1 LPTEEWPILRSL
13 DFLPGS
19 DFLYQKTLRDPANI
33 NHCVMYYLHIGKK
46 ANRSI
51 RVKTQLFDQMIHEPA
66 FHQLRT
72 KEQLGYIVSSGLQDF
87 ATTHGLYF
95 MIQSEMT
102 SEYLVSRIDAFLLA
116 QAAALRDMPDTVFEK
131 HKGSL
136 INKQLEKLQNL
147 DQETQRH
154 WEEIS
159 NEYYDFEAAQRDVE
173 LVRTLTQP
181 MMIDFYTN
189 YIYPKS
195 PTKAKLVV
203 QLIAQGVDTELKDI
217 KLANHGPAPV
227 SDGTL
232 PTLITSVRDYKAAL
246 AVSAGARPVRNLGE
260 SLQETSP
267 SERAWTSSRDLEGRL
282 RNIA

>member
-33 NHCVMYYLHIGKK
+33 NNCVMYYLHIG
-46 ANRSI
+46 NRADRNI
-51 RVKTQLFDQMIHEPA
+51 RVKTQLFEQMIHEPA

-87 ATTHGLYF
+87 ATMHGFYF
-95 MIQSEMT
+95 VIQSQMG
-102 SEYLVSRIDAFLLA
+102 SEYLVSRIDAFLRA
-116 QAAALRDMPDTVFEK
+116 QAAALGGMTNTAFER

-147 DQETQRH
+147 DQETQKH
-154 WEEIS
+154 WAEIS
-159 NEYYDFEAAQRDVE
+159 NEYYDFDAAQRDAE

-181 MMIDFYTN
+181 MMIEFYTN
-189 YIYPKS
+189 YIYPTS
-195 PTKAKLVV
+195 LTRARLVV
-203 QLIAQGVDTELKDI
+203 QLIAQGVDTEL
-217 KLANHGPAPV
+217 ANHGPALV
-227 SDGTL
+227 SDGTV
-232 PTLITSVRDYKAAL
+232 PTLITSVRDYKAGL

-260 SLQETSP
+260 FLRETSP
-267 SERAWTSSRDLEGRL
+267 SERAPGR
-282 RNIA
+282 RAGTYKAG